1 MSEVRRV
8 RYKLTGEG
16 APVIYLECRTIEEA
30 REARRLATAH
40 TSEEAIGKAL
50 EALRSFV
57 SPDPTPTKIRGR
69 MITIARQ
76 DKARLWSEAYIQ
88 CGPCKR
94 AWQDWFAANPM
105 GDDWE
110 AWLDK
115 AEATIRE
122 NGWV

>member
-16 APVIYLECRTIEEA
+16 APVIHLECRSIEEA
-30 REARRLATAH
+30 KEARRLATAM
-40 TSEEAIGKAL
+40 TSEEAIGKAI

-57 SPDPTPTKIRGR
+57 SPDPKPRSIRGR
-69 MITIARQ
+69 MMILTRLDMAV
-76 DKARLWSEAYIQ
+76 LWSEAWIQ

-94 AWQDWFAANPM
+94 AWQDWFAANPI
-105 GDDWE
+105 GDDWA
-110 AWLDK
+110 AWLDR
-115 AEATIRE
+115 AEKVIRE